1 VSAYRNIA
9 IAISRRYLR
18 GKSQFKSNVQEGTGE
33 AAPPYDP
40 DNKGRMDEDEFIGH
54 IADLQA
60 THSSHVAGMM
70 YGRTI
75 IEPTNST
82 THRRQR
88 FRQSS
93 QD

>member
-1 VSAYRNIA
+1 
-9 IAISRRYLR
+9 
-18 GKSQFKSNVQEGTGE
+18 
-33 AAPPYDP
+33 
-40 DNKGRMDEDEFIGH
+40 MDEDEFMGH

-75 IEPTNST
+75 MEPTNST

-93 QD
+93 QDWHQFLGFASAVRPGALGKRPQPWEDDAAESRTQRRY